1 MTESA
6 LEVDEAL
13 LLLRD
18 AGLVILPQGESRSRF
33 HIRRPRSVEGNR
45 RLEYSRNL
53 IGFVNNEPVVVETLD
68 APMSM
73 LERSESSEMWNFSV
87 WEWCPGPGPGD
98 FERSYPALRQAV
110 SDILGYYFGD
120 PGWMCT
126 EWETYRLK
134 SRSSG
139 HGPISM

>member
-87 WEWCPGPGPGD
+87 WEWCPD
-98 FERSYPALRQAV
+98 LVRA
-110 SDILGYYFGD
+110 I
-120 PGWMCT
+120 
-126 EWETYRLK
+126 
-134 SRSSG
+134 SSG
-139 HGPISM
+139 HTQRCGRPFPTYWATISVIRGGCAPSGRRTA